1 MSVKIRPYR
10 RGGWEADVR
19 VTQPDGRELRV
30 RKKTPCT
37 GKSAATRWAES
48 IERELLVRV
57 TVPARKESPTL
68 AEFAPRFLEG
78 YAVANR
84 QKPSGIANKA
94 TILRAHLTPRMGT
107 KKLDAIANED
117 VQRLKVH
124 LKDKAPK
131 TVNNV
136 LTVLNTLLRVAV
148 EWDVIAHVPCRI
160 RLLPTALPQ
169 PQLHH
174 FDEYERL
181 VEAALR
187 VDARAHLAVLL
198 GGEAG
203 LRAGEMMALERK
215 DLDFVKGQVCVER
228 SDWKGQVTSPKG
240 GRLRY
245 VPMTRRLRA
254 ALRGHQHLKG
264 LRVLCQADGRPLTQK
279 VLQGLVGAAARRAG
293 LKHEGVHVLRHTFC
307 SHLAMRGAPARAIQE
322 LAGHK
327 DLATTQRYMHL
338 SPAATVQAIQLL
350 DAGQSGGILG
360 DILETG
366 RVER

>member
-19 VTQPDGRELRV
+19 VTHPDGRELRV

-37 GKSAATRWAES
+37 GKSAATRWAETV
-48 IERELLVRV
+48 ERDLLLQVAAP
-57 TVPARKESPTL
+57 TRKESPTL
-68 AEFAPRFLEG
+68 TEFAPRFLDG
-78 YAVANR
+78 YARANR
-84 QKPSGIANKA
+84 QKPSGIAGKE
-94 TILRAHLTPRMGT
+94 TILRVHLVPRLGT
-107 KKLDAIANED
+107 KKLDAITNED
-117 VQRLKVH
+117 VQHLKVH
-124 LKDKAPK
+124 LQHRAPK

-148 EWDVIAHVPCRI
+148 EWDVIAYVPCRI
-160 RLLPTALPQ
+160 RLLPTPLPQ
-169 PQLHH
+169 PRLHD

-181 VEAALR
+181 VEAAKR
-187 VDARAHLAVLL
+187 IDARAHLAVLL

-203 LRAGEMMALERK
+203 LRAGEIMALERK

-245 VPMTRRLRA
+245 VPMTRRLGA
-254 ALRGHQHLKG
+254 ALRDHRHLKG
-264 LRVLCQADGRPLTQK
+264 PRVLCETDGRPLTQK
-279 VLQGLVGAAARRAG
+279 VLQCIVRAAARRAG

-350 DAGQSGGILG
+350 DAGPNAGSFG